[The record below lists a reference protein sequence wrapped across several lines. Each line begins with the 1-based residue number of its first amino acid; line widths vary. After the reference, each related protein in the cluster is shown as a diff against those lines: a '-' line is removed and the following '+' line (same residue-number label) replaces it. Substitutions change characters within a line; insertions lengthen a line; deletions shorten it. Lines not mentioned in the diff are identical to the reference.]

1 MLMVMLIKL
10 IVARGYVAQFPLPP
24 RSTPFT
30 PPPLYPHILDK
41 VGHCLGLKVK
51 QSQEREWSPRSETN
65 THRVS
70 TLDSSN
76 VFHAFFKFLL
86 KTVEKNIMVTHSGD
100 KDSVYVKV

>member
-1 MLMVMLIKL
+1 MVMLMVMLIKL

-30 PPPLYPHILDK
+30 SLPPLPPSLTE

-51 QSQEREWSPRSETN
+51 QSQEREWSLRTETN

-70 TLDSSN
+70 TLHSSN
-76 VFHAFFKFLL
+76 VLYAFF
-86 KTVEKNIMVTHSGD
+86 
-100 KDSVYVKV
+100 